1 MMGLLIVILL
11 IIILWYLFD
20 FNLYLFGIITIIN
33 IFVLDLIQSD
43 FVSDFDFK
51 ILPNKMGGYG
61 GGDNSYRI
69 KNHFVSD
76 EFKLLPEYVQKM
88 LLKDKF
94 SLSHTI
100 KEDFSFHPF
109 SRTINDDSPRLKYTK
124 PTPEI
129 AYKPQVH
136 WGQLKLMLS
145 EVEFLTLVYKRYK
158 EANDTRPIYIVYAGS
173 APGDHMPML
182 ADMFPMMQFELYDP
196 NEFKIKEIIPNINTY
211 TDKAGW
217 FTDEVAELWKDD
229 SKYVCFISDIRT
241 FPANNETIIENMTDQ
256 RRWWDIM
263 NPELSMFKFRLP
275 WTTEKTEYMEGDI
288 YLQVYPP
295 ITSTETRLIVKKD
308 AKLKIY
314 DHKIYEEQ
322 CFYHNIN
329 RNKQFKNVLKLDLEI
344 ENKYLPHMDM
354 CYDCTAFIYIVN
366 EYIKY
371 FDSENLS
378 NERVI
383 EKTLDIENN
392 IWENKDLRTQKI
404 LQIHDMKG
412 RLYSQFLKHCH
423 NYNKCNICNYS
434 NLKKQHVED
443 LDFNLK
449 RKHGH
454 ETQNLN

>member
-43 FVSDFDFK
+43 FVSDFVSDFDFK
-51 ILPNKMGGYG
+51 ILPNKIG
-61 GGDNSYRI
+61 GGDTVGKSYRI

-109 SRTINDDSPRLKYTK
+109 SRIINDDSPRLKYTK

-145 EVEFLTLVYKRYK
+145 EVEFLTLVYKQYK
-158 EANDTRPIYIVYAGS
+158 ESGDTRPIYIVYAGA
-173 APGDHMPML
+173 APGHHIDYLHS
-182 ADMFPMMQFELYDP
+182 MFPDIYFYLYDP
-196 NEFKIKEIIPNINTY
+196 NDFVAKEN
-211 TDKAGW
+211 DKVKT
-217 FTDEVAELWKDD
+217 FVQFFMDEDAKKWKDD
-229 SKYVCFISDIRT
+229 SKYVCLISDIRT
-241 FPANNETIIENMTDQ
+241 FPATEENIVDNMNLQ
-256 RRWWDIM
+256 KGWWDIM

-275 WTTEKTEYMEGDI
+275 WNEGKTEYMEGDI

-308 AKLKIY
+308 AKMKIY

-322 CFYHNIN
+322 CFYHNVN